1 MNLSKIERSDDYF
14 IHSYEIDLTAR
25 LRFSALNRYLQ
36 ESAWKNAEQ
45 LGFGFG
51 ALFKKDLAWVLTRM
65 VISVDHLPGW
75 NETIRIATWPSGKD
89 TIFAYRDFQFFD
101 TSGIELGRA
110 TTSWCV
116 IDLRTRKPVLIS
128 DAFDHD
134 LAELDKQM
142 FDERPAKLAEITR
155 TDLRWSTIV
164 GYQDLDVNE
173 HVTNSRYIDW
183 IFESFDLDF
192 LKKHRVQNL
201 AINFQAEALYGY
213 EVNVQTEKVSDL
225 EYRHFIIQKRNN
237 LEICRAETVW
247 K

>member
-1 MNLSKIERSDDYF
+1 MNSQSVLRNDDYY
-14 IHSYEIDLTAR
+14 IHSYEVDLTMK
-25 LRFSALNRYLQ
+25 LRFAALNRYMQ

-45 LGFGFG
+45 LGFGFS
-51 ALFKKDLAWVLTRM
+51 ALIQRNLAWVLTRI
-65 VISVDHLPGW
+65 VTSVDHLPGW
-75 NETIRIATWPSGKD
+75 NESIRMTTWPSGKD
-89 TIFAYRDFQFFD
+89 TVFAFRDFQFFD

-110 TTSWCV
+110 ATSWCV
-116 IDLRTRKPVLIS
+116 IDLRTRKPVLIR

-142 FDERPAKLAEITR
+142 FTERPAKLAEITR

-183 IFESFDLDF
+183 IFESFEIDF
-192 LKKHRVQNL
+192 LKKHRVKNL
-201 AINFQAEALYGY
+201 AINFQAEALYGH
-213 EVNVQTEKVSDL
+213 EITVQTERLSDL
-225 EYRHFIIQKRNN
+225 EYRHVILQKHNQ
-237 LEICRAETVW
+237 LEICRARTFW